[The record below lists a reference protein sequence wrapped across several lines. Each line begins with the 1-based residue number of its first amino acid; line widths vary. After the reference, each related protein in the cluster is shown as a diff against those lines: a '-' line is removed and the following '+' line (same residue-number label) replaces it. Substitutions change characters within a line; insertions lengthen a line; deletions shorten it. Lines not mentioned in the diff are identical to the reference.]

1 MDPSFTQEART
12 QKSLV
17 ASSIKN
23 NSFSSSMSKIS
34 GCSKGV
40 ACSKN
45 FNFYFNFEEL
55 KNPIQETSKNPQLIL
70 QSIVYEKL
78 WGKTQMGFPKDDLK
92 YDEIYNCL
100 INISHEMFDRFDV
113 SLDEI
118 KKSRHK
124 GQRLIDLTDDNLEK
138 RKVTEKDLLV
148 NSDCRNMEAN
158 SSSVNIVSSDGNAI
172 PTQRSKVSFHMNWIP
187 KPQDVYKIL
196 VNNVNQ
202 PFQHVWLQTTDD
214 GSRLIHPLEKLSVF
228 DFIEKNVTNTAPT
241 KPNPVETT
249 PFKLVQDVKDLKELV
264 AKLHGTN
271 EFAVDLEH
279 NQYRSFQGLTC
290 LMQISTRT
298 EDFIVDTLKLRVH
311 IGPYMREIF
320 KDPTKRKA
328 SRVLKME
335 RNSLEHLLLYFCGVI
350 ANKEYQ
356 TADWRFRPLTNE
368 MLRYAREDTHYLL
381 YIYDLMKKRLLSSST
396 DPNHPDA
403 LLVEV
408 YQRSYNVCM
417 QLYQKDIL
425 TEYSYLNIY
434 GLHEADLNGQ
444 QLSIVAALCEWRDI
458 VARAEDESTGYV
470 LPNKI
475 LIKIAK
481 KMPVT
486 TEDLRGLLTSNHPHI
501 ERNLACIVSIIQNSI
516 YNAAEFEGVARR
528 LKEKHLE
535 ILETERDAQKW
546 FEETSASTGAEN
558 MVANQFGKKAGSG
571 LPGVIGNYQVGG
583 SSGHTGGNWNPMNK
597 LGFPNSKPLQNCGEN
612 LDLGQKNSSCK
623 FKAMPGNATGNRKLD
638 LDTKL
643 QQINP
648 PFNFPSRAFTE
659 KHPTPNRRE
668 ADVTWSKLEH
678 GVILPKCGSSMPE
691 KKRGSAIDLRAAN
704 WSIISSSFQKCL
716 QTTKGTKMMK
726 HKEGGNKRSLEMVPF
741 GYASARKEVSLKE
754 DKDDV
759 KKVMLEKCIMKKFVG
774 VCKDDVSERSGEF
787 TRWVGGD
794 RHFLGIKVPLRC
806 KPEFG
811 TDGSNRA

>member
-1 MDPSFTQEART
+1 MDPSFTQESRT

-55 KNPIQETSKNPQLIL
+55 KNPIQETSKKPQLIL
-70 QSIVYEKL
+70 QSIVCEKL

-92 YDEIYNCL
+92 YDEIYKCL
-100 INISHEMFDRFDV
+100 INISREMFDRFDV

-124 GQRLIDLTDDNLEK
+124 GQMLIDLTDDNLEK
-138 RKVTEKDLLV
+138 RKVIENDLLV
-148 NSDCRNMEAN
+148 NSDCGNMEAN
-158 SSSVNIVSSDGNAI
+158 SSSVKIVSSDDNAI

-202 PFQHVWLQTTDD
+202 PFQHVWLQTSDD
-214 GSRLIHPLEKLSVF
+214 GSRLIHPLEKLSIF
-228 DFIEKNVTNTAPT
+228 DFIEKNVSNTAPT
-241 KPNPVETT
+241 KPTPVETT

-335 RNSLEHLLLYFCGVI
+335 RNSLDYLLLYFCGVI

-356 TADWRFRPLTNE
+356 TADWRFRPLTDE

-417 QLYQKDIL
+417 QLYQKVIL
-425 TEYSYLNIY
+425 TE
-434 GLHEADLNGQ
+434 LHEADLNGQ

-475 LIKIAK
+475 LIEIAK

-486 TEDLRGLLTSNHPHI
+486 NEDLRGLLTSNHPNI
-501 ERNLACIVSIIQNSI
+501 ERNLTSIVSIIQNSM
-516 YNAAEFEGVARR
+516 YNAAEFEGFARR

-535 ILETERDAQKW
+535 ILETQRDAQKW
-546 FEETSASTGAEN
+546 FEETSISTGAEN
-558 MVANQFGKKAGSG
+558 MVANQFGKKAGSV
-571 LPGVIGNYQVGG
+571 LPGDNGNYQVGG
-583 SSGHTGGNWNPMNK
+583 SSAHTGGNWNPMNK
-597 LGFPNSKPLQNCGEN
+597 SGFTNSKPLQNWGEN
-612 LDLGQKNSSCK
+612 LLDQKNSSCK
-623 FKAMPGNATGNRKLD
+623 FKAVPRNATGNRKLD

-659 KHPTPNRRE
+659 THQTPNRRE
-668 ADVTWSKLEH
+668 ANVTLSKLEH
-678 GVILPKCGSSMPE
+678 GAILPECGSGAPE

-704 WSIISSSFQKCL
+704 TVISSSFQKSL
-716 QTTKGTKMMK
+716 QTSKGTKMMK
-726 HKEGGNKRSLEMVPF
+726 QKEGGSKGSLEMVPF
-741 GYASARKEVSLKE
+741 GYAAARKELSLKE

-759 KKVMLEKCIMKKFVG
+759 KKVMLEKWIMKKSVG
-774 VCKDDVSERSGEF
+774 GCKDAAGESSGEF
-787 TRWVGGD
+787 TSWVGGD
-794 RHFLGIKVPLRC
+794 SPFLGIKVPLRC
-806 KPEFG
+806 RPGFG